1 MRSFKVLAVAVVALS
16 LVAVAPAAAG
26 VPAHIAGGD
35 AGPLLYPSI
44 VNVRLVRTEAALERA
59 VEFVDTAQVDKAA
72 AQLSVA
78 RIQLR
83 KAWTGAKYVIDTAP
97 PPVAADGA
105 VGRSSGGA
113 IPGASPYADQY
124 ATGLA
129 VISLQHDVAATAF
142 GLIEGANTALL
153 ASLSTTIFTALNGRD
168 TAIAYFHSKDTPAP
182 ASTARANGTP
192 VVAGWGSVMPQAI
205 PLLGD
210 ELQQINGMQKGTVS
224 LGVGRV
230 LRAAELQ
237 DLKTQQTLNQF
248 WPPAPA
254 EG

>member
-1 MRSFKVLAVAVVALS
+1 MRSFKVLALAVVALC
-16 LVAVAPAAAG
+16 LIAVAPAAAG
-26 VPAHIAGGD
+26 PPAHIAGGD

-44 VNVRLVRTEAALERA
+44 VNVRLVRTEAALQRA
-59 VEFVDTAQVDKAA
+59 VEFVDTAQADKAI

-168 TAIAYFHSKDTPAP
+168 TAIAYFHSKDTPAGP
-182 ASTARANGTP
+182 ARANGTP

-224 LGVGRV
+224 VGVGKV

-237 DLKTQQTLNQF
+237 DLKTQQTLNRF

-254 EG
+254 DG

>member
-1 MRSFKVLAVAVVALS
+1 MRSFRVLAAAVVALGVVGVTS
-16 LVAVAPAAAG
+16 AAG
-26 VPAHIAGGD
+26 ATAPPAHIAGGD
-35 AGPLLYPSI
+35 AGPPLYPSI
-44 VNVRLVRTEAALERA
+44 VNVRLVRTEAALQRA
-59 VEFVDTAQVDKAA
+59 VEFVDTAQADKAV

-78 RIQLR
+78 RTQLR

-129 VISLQHDVAATAF
+129 VISLQHDVAATAL

-168 TAIAYFHSKDTPAP
+168 TAIAYFHSKDTPAGP
-182 ASTARANGTP
+182 ARANGTP

-237 DLKTQQTLNQF
+237 DLKTQQTLNRF

-254 EG
+254 DG

>member
-1 MRSFKVLAVAVVALS
+1 MRSFKVLATAVAAIG
-16 LVAVAPAAAG
+16 LVAAAPAAAG
-26 VPAHIAGGD
+26 PPAHIAGGD

-44 VNVRLVRTEAALERA
+44 VNVRLVRTEAALGRA
-59 VEFVDTAQVDKAA
+59 VEFVDTAQAVQAV

-78 RIQLR
+78 RTQLR
-83 KAWTGAKYVIDTAP
+83 RAWIGAKYVIDNAP

-105 VGRSSGGA
+105 VGRSSGA
-113 IPGASPYADQY
+113 PIAGASPYADQY
-124 ATGLA
+124 ATALA
-129 VISLQHDVAATAF
+129 VLSLQHDVAATAF

-168 TAIAYFHSKDTPAP
+168 TAIAYFHSKDTTAP
-182 ASTARANGTP
+182 AGAARTTGAP
-192 VVAGWGSVMPQAI
+192 IAAGWGSVMPQAA
-205 PLLGD
+205 PLLDD
-210 ELQQINGMQKGTVS
+210 ELQQINGMQTGTIS

-237 DLKTQQTLNQF
+237 DLKTQRTITQF

-254 EG
+254 G

>member
-1 MRSFKVLAVAVVALS
+1 MRSFKVLAAAVAVTG
-16 LVAVAPAAAG
+16 LVAAAPAAAG
-26 VPAHIAGGD
+26 PPAHIAGGD

-59 VEFVDTAQVDKAA
+59 VEFVDTAQVDKAV

-124 ATGLA
+124 STGLA

-153 ASLSTTIFTALNGRD
+153 SSLSTTIFTALNGRD

-182 ASTARANGTP
+182 ASTARASGTP
-192 VVAGWGSVMPQAI
+192 VVAGWGSVMPQTI

-210 ELQQINGMQKGTVS
+210 ELQQINGMQKATLS

-230 LRAAELQ
+230 LRAVELQ
-237 DLKTQQTLNQF
+237 DLKTEQTLTQF

>member
-44 VNVRLVRTEAALERA
+44 VNVRLIRTEAALERA
-59 VEFVDTAQVDKAA
+59 VEFVDTAQVDKAV

-124 ATGLA
+124 ATGVA

-153 ASLSTTIFTALNGRD
+153 SSLSTTIFAALNGRD
-168 TAIAYFHSKDTPAP
+168 IAIAYFHSKDTTAP
-182 ASTARANGTP
+182 AGAARANGTP
-192 VVAGWGSVMPQAI
+192 VVIGWGSVMPQAI

-230 LRAAELQ
+230 LRSAELQ

>member
-1 MRSFKVLAVAVVALS
+1 MRSFKALAAAVVALG
-16 LVAVAPAAAG
+16 LVTVAPAAAG

-59 VEFVDTAQVDKAA
+59 VEFVDTAQVDKAV

-129 VISLQHDVAATAF
+129 VISLQHDVAATSF
-142 GLIEGANTALL
+142 GLIESANTALL
-153 ASLSTTIFTALNGRD
+153 SSLSTTIFTALNGRD
-168 TAIAYFHSKDTPAP
+168 AAIAYFHSKDTPAP

-205 PLLGD
+205 PLLAD

-230 LRAAELQ
+230 LRAGELQ
-237 DLKTQQTLNQF
+237 DLKTQQTLNRF

>member
-1 MRSFKVLAVAVVALS
+1 MRSLKVLAAAVAAIG
-16 LVAVAPAAAG
+16 LVAAAPAAAG
-26 VPAHIAGGD
+26 PPAHIAGGD

-59 VEFVDTAQVDKAA
+59 VEFVDTAQVDKAV

-153 ASLSTTIFTALNGRD
+153 SSLSTTIFAALNGRD
-168 TAIAYFHSKDTPAP
+168 TAIAYFHSKDTPAGP
-182 ASTARANGTP
+182 ARANGTP
-192 VVAGWGSVMPQAI
+192 IVAGWGSVMPQAI

-210 ELQQINGMQKGTVS
+210 ELQQINGIQKGTIS